1 MSSEWFCFSIQL
13 RSNWVIFII
22 DKSKEWKFYRMQSIS
37 ISYQTPEQFSFLKNF
52 VGTPGFDFVKTT
64 SDLVDVLVTGD
75 KVESFKQLL
84 NEKNMDYTVMI
95 EDVEEIV
102 TEEYITQE
110 VERRLKSRIQDYAS
124 GRLSFT
130 YYPKYNEASE
140 RENFKRF
147 KQKNFFLFF
156 LKNISSFKKKLIR
169 NISVEI
175 TGERILGLF
184 DEGVQ

>member
-1 MSSEWFCFSIQL
+1 MILFLDPIT
-13 RSNWVIFII
+13 RVTFII
-22 DKSKEWKFYRMQSIS
+22 DKSKEWKFFRMQSIS
-37 ISYQTPEQFSFLKNF
+37 IWYQTPEQFSFLKNF

-95 EDVEEIV
+95 EDIEEIV

>member
-1 MSSEWFCFSIQL
+1 
-13 RSNWVIFII
+13 
-22 DKSKEWKFYRMQSIS
+22 MQSIS
-37 ISYQTPEQFSFLKNF
+37 ISYQIPEQFSFLKNF
-52 VGTPGFDFVKTT
+52 MDTPGFEFVKTT

-84 NEKNMDYTVMI
+84 DEENMDYTVMI

-110 VERRLKSRIQDYAS
+110 VERRLKSRIQEDYAS

-147 KQKNFFLFF
+147 EQTNLFLFF
-156 LKNISSFKKKLIR
+156 FFKEYIIVKKKLIR
-169 NISVEI
+169 NILIHI

-184 DEGVQ
+184 DKDVR